1 MDWQAF
7 AREFEEVTDARVE
20 GSSDRWKAKFA
31 AGGTFQDPVQGPT
44 TDYDAVI
51 HLTHTATPDWHMR
64 VTHVASAER
73 TAALEW
79 VGEATLLGRVP
90 ITVHGC
96 SVIEVNDAGLITRW
110 RDYMDLKSIES
121 QAAGGFREASAT

>member
-7 AREFEEVTDARVE
+7 AREFEEITDGRIA
-20 GSSDRWKAKFA
+20 GSSDRWQAKFA

-44 TDYDAVI
+44 TDYEAVI
-51 HLTHTATPDWHMR
+51 RITQMATPDWHMR
-64 VTHVASAER
+64 VTHVAASESS
-73 TAALEW
+73 AALEW

-96 SVIEVNDAGLITRW
+96 SVVEVNDDGEITRW
-110 RDYMDLKSIES
+110 RDYMDLKEIER
-121 QAAGGFREASAT
+121 QAADAFQEAGG